1 MSKKLKELEDM
12 IEVLS
17 LSIGRKQGC
26 VRFFEDALQKTSSDE
41 FRKVLNHLINEEK
54 SCEGKLR
61 VVMDD
66 LESRVS
72 SEKKK

>member
-12 IEVLS
+12 IEIVS
-17 LSIGRKQGC
+17 LSIGRKRGC

-41 FRKVLNHLINEEK
+41 FRKVINQLINEEK

-66 LESRVS
+66 LESRADA
-72 SEKKK
+72 ERK